1 MLATVG
7 IVIAVLFVLFVAF
20 GVFLKR
26 VHDKRADRAA
36 FEAETV
42 RRASAVA
49 AAEANKAKADQA
61 VRDALAN
68 PLIGDATRH

>member
-7 IVIAVLFVLFVAF
+7 IVIVIAVLFVLF
-20 GVFLKR
+20 GVLLKR